1 MKKLKFLSAV
11 ALATVL
17 LTSCLDG
24 GNNEQSGYTY
34 GVIDFSMDAMGNVA
48 YTADNVPVYA
58 STFSNL
64 TTDECVYF
72 TYTINYDDPA
82 NNAGKKYLT
91 ATVPQYARLDN
102 NGRVEPVDT
111 AKTSPTAIKK
121 GELTTV
127 DAGIVAGGAYS
138 ATIKDYLFLGSSHEK
153 SANDQTN
160 EYFLQIDPSQEPQ
173 VVDGKNVY
181 DFFLRVVKKTDGK
194 NTIWTSVFNYA
205 IRAGNY
211 ISSLEAKEKSK
222 GSDTFNFRINYI
234 KEFNKDTTEATWAKS
249 KVLSYMIN
257 KETDK

>member
-1 MKKLKFLSAV
+1 MKKLKFLGAV
-11 ALATVL
+11 AMATVL

-34 GVIDFSMDAMGNVA
+34 GVIGFSLDAMGNVA
-48 YTADNVPVYA
+48 YTGDNVPVYA
-58 STFSNL
+58 STFSEL
-64 TTDECVYF
+64 TDNECVYF
-72 TYTINYDDPA
+72 GFTINYDDPA
-82 NNAGKKYLT
+82 NSGKKYLT
-91 ATVPQYARLDN
+91 ATVPQYIRLN
-102 NGRVEPVDT
+102 NTGRVEAVDT
-111 AKTSPTAIKK
+111 AKTSPTSIKK

-138 ATIKDYLFLGSSHEK
+138 ATIKDFLFLGSSHEK

-194 NTIWTSVFNYA
+194 NTIGTSVFNYA
-205 IRAGNY
+205 IRAGSY

-222 GSDTFNFRINYI
+222 GSETFNFRINYI
-234 KEFNKDTTEATWAKS
+234 KEFNKDTTEATWSKS

-257 KETDK
+257 KETNK

>member
-34 GVIDFSMDAMGNVA
+34 GVIGFSLDAMGNVA
-48 YTADNVPVYA
+48 YTGDNVPVYA
-58 STFSNL
+58 STFSEL
-64 TTDECVYF
+64 TDNECVYF
-72 TYTINYDDPA
+72 GYTINYDDPA
-82 NNAGKKYLT
+82 NSGKKYLT
-91 ATVPQYARLDN
+91 ATVPQYIRLN
-102 NGRVEPVDT
+102 NTGRVEAVDT
-111 AKTSPTAIKK
+111 AKTSPTSIKK

-138 ATIKDYLFLGSSHEK
+138 ATIKDFLFLGSSHEK

-181 DFFLRVVKKTDGK
+181 DFFLRVVKKADGK
-194 NTIWTSVFNYA
+194 NTIGTSVFNYA
-205 IRAGNY
+205 IRADSY

-222 GSDTFNFRINYI
+222 GSETFNFRINYI

>member
-11 ALATVL
+11 AMATVL

-34 GVIDFSMDAMGNVA
+34 GVIGFSLDAMGNVA
-48 YTADNVPVYA
+48 YTGDNVPVYA
-58 STFSNL
+58 STFSEL
-64 TTDECVYF
+64 TDNECVYF
-72 TYTINYDDPA
+72 GYTINYDDPA
-82 NNAGKKYLT
+82 NSGKKYLT
-91 ATVPQYARLDN
+91 ATVPQYIRLN
-102 NGRVEPVDT
+102 NTGRVEAVDT
-111 AKTSPTAIKK
+111 AKTSPTSIKK

-138 ATIKDYLFLGSSHEK
+138 ATIKDFLFLGSSHEK

-173 VVDGKNVY
+173 VVDGKNIY
-181 DFFLRVVKKTDGK
+181 DFFLRVVKKEDGK
-194 NTIWTSVFNYA
+194 NTIGTSVFNYA

-222 GSDTFNFRINYI
+222 GSETFNFRINYI
-234 KEFNKDTTEATWAKS
+234 KEFNKDTTEATWTKS
-249 KVLSYMIN
+249 KVFSYMIN
-257 KETDK
+257 KETNK